1 MSLPRFASCSDTAGK
16 QFLAVLVNGQNV
28 AGSPLAV
35 LVTPGAPVAAQSLL
49 QLPAASVS
57 PQVSKPL
64 QFHVIPRDQFG
75 NDDSYSSY
83 FKYYWCRTNINAVGT
98 SGLVSK
104 TLTAGVHH
112 VRVEAHLAWGC
123 YRYGAINTNKAVS
136 ITRKSA
142 SQSSYT
148 AFNPTF
154 THTALTEKGTASA
167 AAAEKWSADC
177 PYGQQTEYSSSH
189 LSPLT

>member
-1 MSLPRFASCSDTAGK
+1 MATTAPL
-16 QFLAVLVNGQNV
+16 FSSSPPFVCHAIIFDNLTTLACIGVWCRYIDGQVV
-28 AGSPLAV
+28 A
-35 LVTPGAPVAAQSLL
+35 
-49 QLPAASVS
+49 
-57 PQVSKPL
+57 K
-64 QFHVIPRDQFG
+64 RC
-75 NDDSYSSY
+75 DSYSSY